1 MSFEPGIPVTSVK
14 ALDAEGIDLKKCSRL
29 ISEAFNHMIYE
40 IGFVH
45 CDPHPGNLH
54 VRTHTSD
61 GKKDIQIVLL
71 DHGIYTEL
79 KEETRISYNKL
90 WRGIL
95 T

>member
-45 CDPHPGNLH
+45 CDSS
-54 VRTHTSD
+54 RKSTC
-61 GKKDIQIVLL
+61 
-71 DHGIYTEL
+71 
-79 KEETRISYNKL
+79 
-90 WRGIL
+90 
-95 T
+95 

>member
-1 MSFEPGIPVTSVK
+1 
-14 ALDAEGIDLKKCSRL
+14 
-29 ISEAFNHMIYE
+29 MI
-40 IGFVH
+40 
-45 CDPHPGNLH
+45 HPGNLH